1 MCDRAEDA
9 GFTAAH
15 ALALTSADFLSTN
28 LALSLLGVNGS
39 VAVEGPVAMSAAA
52 GWPAWPALGVIMGA
66 GTTLSFSSRT
76 GRGSIE
82 FSMNADRLVTP
93 GGSIRLDNLLL
104 IDECMVNIPTVSQ
117 LPVYTTLLM
126 YGGLDHPW

>member
-1 MCDRAEDA
+1 
-9 GFTAAH
+9 
-15 ALALTSADFLSTN
+15 
-28 LALSLLGVNGS
+28 
-39 VAVEGPVAMSAAA
+39 
-52 GWPAWPALGVIMGA
+52 
-66 GTTLSFSSRT
+66 
-76 GRGSIE
+76 
-82 FSMNADRLVTP
+82 MNADRLVTP